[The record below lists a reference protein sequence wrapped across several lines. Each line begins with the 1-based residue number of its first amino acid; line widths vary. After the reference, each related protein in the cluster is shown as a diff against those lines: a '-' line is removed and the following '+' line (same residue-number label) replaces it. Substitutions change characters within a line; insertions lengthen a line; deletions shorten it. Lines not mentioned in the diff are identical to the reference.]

1 MREECLIVG
10 CSSVEGP
17 SQCWVRCGV
26 RIVGSTL
33 AQAGRESRASGQGD
47 LAPEASE
54 RGRPDVEGQVCQGR
68 STPPKLARVAGVSSE
83 NGIRKT

>member
-1 MREECLIVG
+1 MLGAVRSTDSGQHFGTRWPGVG
-10 CSSVEGP
+10 
-17 SQCWVRCGV
+17 RC
-26 RIVGSTL
+26 
-33 AQAGRESRASGQGD
+33 AGQGD

-68 STPPKLARVAGVSSE
+68 STPPKMARVAGVSSE